1 MKTKTDKASL
11 AKRQAAPEFIA
22 RAERAFK
29 KVGRQIRA
37 EARRDGLK
45 PLVWK
50 S

>member
-1 MKTKTDKASL
+1 MKTKTSNAS
-11 AKRQAAPEFIA
+11 AKKKQPTPEFIL

-37 EARRDGLK
+37 KAKRDGVK